1 MLTTF
6 FVGQLQVFPLHS
18 NLLHPKAEAKFIRI
32 IPTLKITTKQMFQHM
47 LGGIFLSPLESR
59 NTSEE
64 GRPYH
69 SPPRKL
75 LFGCCEALAPLK
87 EQTGADS
94 NYCSQRFLNMWDKIL
109 VIKVRFFFS
118 VLYGGIFFSCYVCTL
133 PSAGVMNSKLTSK
146 HQIRGVFCI

>member
-1 MLTTF
+1 MI

-18 NLLHPKAEAKFIRI
+18 NLLHPTAEAKFIHI
-32 IPTLKITTKQMFQHM
+32 IPTLTITTKQMLQHM
-47 LGGIFLSPLESR
+47 LGRIFLSPLERR
-59 NTSEE
+59 NTSEK
-64 GRPYH
+64 GRPCH

-94 NYCSQRFLNMWDKIL
+94 NYCNQRFLNIWDKIL
-109 VIKVRFFFS
+109 AIKVRFFFFFS
-118 VLYGGIFFSCYVCTL
+118 VLYGEIFFSCFVCTL
-133 PSAGVMNSKLTSK
+133 PSAGVMNSKLPSM